1 MKTLRISTAI
11 AKGTPPKGYPY
22 DTQVKTVRCKLLD
35 GTSTIAVFEGIH
47 AQQQAEEAKRLYEAG
62 SPLLPKLM
70 TVAEDGIAAVQ
81 RRGMEGHPVL
91 L

>member
-1 MKTLRISTAI
+1 MKTIEIITTT
-11 AKGTPPKGYPY
+11 KDGKPPKGYPSN
-22 DTQVKTVRCKLLD
+22 TPVKTIRCKLVD

-47 AQQQAEEAKRLYEAG
+47 AQQQAAEAKRLYEAG

-81 RRGMEGHPVL
+81 RRGLEGHPVL

>member
-35 GTSTIAVFEGIH
+35 GTSTIAVFEGVH
-47 AQQQAEEAKRLYEAG
+47 AQQQAAEAKRLYEAG

-81 RRGMEGHPVL
+81 RRGLEGHPVL

>member
-11 AKGTPPKGYPY
+11 AKGTPPKGYPQ

-47 AQQQAEEAKRLYEAG
+47 AQQQAAEAKRLYEAG

-81 RRGMEGHPVL
+81 RRGLEGHPVL

>member
-1 MKTLRISTAI
+1 MKTLEVITTI
-11 AKGTPPKGYPY
+11 KDGKPPKGYPSN
-22 DTQVKTVRCKLLD
+22 TPVKTVRCKLVD

-47 AQQQAEEAKRLYEAG
+47 AQRQAEEAKRLYEAG

-81 RRGMEGHPVL
+81 RRGLEGHPVL

>member
-1 MKTLRISTAI
+1 MKTLEIITTT
-11 AKGTPPKGYPY
+11 KDGKPPKGYPQN
-22 DTQVKTVRCKLLD
+22 TPVKTIRCKLVD

-47 AQQQAEEAKRLYEAG
+47 AQQQAEKAKRLYEAG

-81 RRGMEGHPVL
+81 RRGLEGHPVL